1 MSEHSETA
9 TNTPSTMTLCKSGC
23 GFFGSNATGDMCS
36 KCWREKNPAPE
47 RSDPPPAVAVPS
59 SSAESTSSI
68 PVERE
73 TPISMD
79 VDNDLKLEFLPSMEE
94 TPSLSKALPL
104 VTKKQSKKKKASYK
118 SLMSNMLQGTPVKK
132 DIEKEKEDLRKVT
145 GGGNF
150 IKVDKI

>member
-1 MSEHSETA
+1 
-9 TNTPSTMTLCKSGC
+9 
-23 GFFGSNATGDMCS
+23 
-36 KCWREKNPAPE
+36 
-47 RSDPPPAVAVPS
+47 
-59 SSAESTSSI
+59 
-68 PVERE
+68 
-73 TPISMD
+73 
-79 VDNDLKLEFLPSMEE
+79 MEE